1 MPFRTIAEGIENL
14 STQTRAELAKEMI
27 SYVPLLG
34 GRLAASIE
42 GASDLG
48 QAFEDFTTT
57 QNPKKVYVLFGNA
70 GSGKSLF
77 LHHLTQKLWEGYTPG
92 RSIPLLIS
100 LAKLKKPIGQA
111 VEETLSKY
119 GFSEEQITELKAH
132 HSFIFIMDGYDELY
146 TTHNLYFT
154 NKLSTWKAKTII
166 SCRTQYL
173 YNKKDT
179 NIFFMPI
186 HGEKEQPH
194 LLSTLFVAPFN
205 QMQVEQYLSLMSQ
218 QLESVP
224 SYVEIAD
231 ISGLKEL
238 ITTPFLLSM
247 VVKILP
253 QILARYGK
261 DVEQY
266 ERLTQTALYDLFLE
280 NWFLRQEGKL
290 GVTSVD
296 SDTKMMFWRYSQSL
310 ALDMAR
316 HNVTWIRSDDERF
329 SVYFEQDTETEQIRS
344 ACPLIIEKDGIG
356 FWHLSL
362 NTYFTSKAISEEES
376 KELSETTDYTSSNTT
391 QITQEPLT
399 GMIHERLFTHD
410 ISWLQKSA
418 ERLEANPRLK
428 EQYYRH
434 IEHSKTDARYATAA
448 ANAIS
453 ILNYARESF
462 SNIDFRGIR
471 IPFANLSGAMLDHT
485 NLSNADLTGVDL
497 SNAWLRRT
505 NFKNARMKDVIFG
518 EEAFIQDEDD
528 VHCIAYNANGE
539 FLASGKQNGV
549 VTIWSTANNNLYR
562 KLQGHTDSVGTL
574 AFSPTDN
581 FLLATGSHDNS
592 IRLWNINQ
600 NNALKILRGHGSWV
614 EAVAFSYDGK
624 VLASCDHTIYLWDV
638 NSGTPLYQ
646 TTSAMGLNCRN
657 LYISGNVNQRV
668 VRVWDK
674 SQNKTVPQEGIPFD
688 DVEGVRR
695 LSESVPPMFDPS
707 TASIRD
713 TMEFFGELP
722 KTGLLAGHLSK
733 ITSICF
739 NSKKNILASG
749 SADNTIRLWKLE
761 KNGLKYSLD
770 CYEVLTGHTE
780 NVQWLSFNPNG
791 DLLAS
796 GSDDQ
801 SVRLWH
807 IDEESEE
814 VQCSILSSDEKIK
827 NVHFGPDGQLLIVAA
842 GETIHFWDVISG
854 QKLHSNTTDH
864 AALSGLAVHPKGH
877 IIASSGSSDW
887 SVKFWYLNAQSGFS
901 NSEDTFYTSMA
912 ISPNGLLCATATEKN
927 VCLWNTFTGQLLFKS
942 NATDIHR
949 NHIRELVFGHN
960 GQWIISAD
968 MDGVLC
974 LWQVTSRMTLTP
986 ADLFAFHPFEAVNLA
1001 VTKDGHFVAHASY
1014 DKDVLLYEINNEP
1027 KIIKRHLLKGHTQS
1041 IRSVAFNNDGQVLAS
1056 GSNDNLIRLWDVSRH
1071 KPLAG
1076 KGILSG
1082 HQGRIRSLAFSP
1094 NGRLLASGS
1103 DDLSVRIWDISS
1115 SVIKVRVLSGHSYWI
1130 WSVVFSPDGQKLVS
1144 GSLDR
1149 SIRYWDSTTGVNI
1162 DSSSMLNGITNVVF
1176 NPDLSKQQLLVRYSD
1191 GTMQFLER
1199 AQISDTHTWIVRWR
1213 TMPYIL
1219 YTQECVIDNADV
1231 STNNRKLLTQ
1241 RKIEPQVTANIMD
1254 TRMAAIMS
1262 SVGMA
1267 MPDTL
1272 AMHPTIGY
1280 ESEQDFRIVHYNQSA
1295 FEALKNKDY
1304 LKAVRLFEQLISF
1317 YPDDAGNYHNCACAY
1332 HLLGVQTKSAKT
1344 FQRADELFQEALKRS
1359 PGAIGVL
1366 VEYANFLR
1374 DRKQYAKALSMLEQV
1389 ISSRLS
1395 SPEETGSLSYGEGEL
1410 PVLPLELARELSSDG
1425 RIDLQHPKV
1434 FAFYLQVYCLRE
1446 QRISQGTELI
1456 LSDFQALVDSLE
1468 TTKPSWFYYKLLHF
1482 SYNRCEKTKH
1492 AERSLEKSNRLCEQN
1507 EIVFLADIIPT
1518 IQIVEPISQARYS
1531 SAQTMGQQ
1539 GQFRA
1544 AANKGQ
1550 SNTRPNAKEEK
1561 GSKCLIM

>member
-1 MPFRTIAEGIENL
+1 MPFRTISEGIESL
-14 STQTRAELAKEMI
+14 GVQTRAELTKEMV

-34 GRLAASIE
+34 GRLASNVE
-42 GASDLG
+42 GASDLR
-48 QAFEDFTTT
+48 QAFEDFTKA
-57 QNPKKVYVLFGNA
+57 QNPKKVCVLFGNA

-77 LHHLTQKLWEGYTPG
+77 LHHFTQKLWDNYSSGQP
-92 RSIPLLIS
+92 IPLLIS
-100 LAKLKKPIGQA
+100 LAKLKKPIEQA

-119 GFSEEQITELKAH
+119 GFSETQIIELKAN

-154 NKLSTWKAKTII
+154 NKLAMWKAKTII

-173 YNKKDT
+173 YNKSDT

-186 HGEKEQPH
+186 QGEREQPH
-194 LLSTLFVAPFN
+194 LLNTLFVAPFN
-205 QMQVEQYLSLMSQ
+205 QMQIEQYLDLMRQ
-218 QLESVP
+218 QLETVP
-224 SYVEIAD
+224 SYIEISE

-238 ITTPFLLSM
+238 ITTPFLLNM

-253 QILARYGK
+253 QILAKYANGE
-261 DVEQY
+261 EQH
-266 ERLTQTALYDLFLE
+266 EKLTQTALYDLFLE

-290 GVTSVD
+290 GAVSRAQDIKAT
-296 SDTKMMFWRYSQSL
+296 FWRYSQSL
-310 ALDMAR
+310 AIDMAR

-344 ACPLIIEKDGIG
+344 ACPLVIEKDGIG

-362 NTYFTSKAISEEES
+362 NTYFTSKVVSEEAS
-376 KELSETTDYTSSNTT
+376 NELLGSHENSTASAT
-391 QITQEPLT
+391 QITQESLT

-428 EQYYRH
+428 EQYYKH
-434 IEHSKTDARYATAA
+434 IERSKTDARYAIAA

-462 SNIDFRGIR
+462 SNMDFRGIR
-471 IPFANLSGAMLDHT
+471 IPHANLSGAMLDHT
-485 NLSNADLTGVDL
+485 NLSNSDLTGVNL

-528 VHCIAYNANGE
+528 VHCISYNANGE

-549 VTIWSTANNNLYR
+549 ITIWSTINNNLYR
-562 KLQGHTDSVGTL
+562 KLQGHTDSISTL
-574 AFSPTDN
+574 AFSPVDN

-600 NNALKILRGHGSWV
+600 NNALRILRGHSSWV

-624 VLASCDHTIYLWDV
+624 ILASCEHTIYLWDV
-638 NSGTPLYQ
+638 SSGAPMYQ

-674 SQNKTVPQEGIPFD
+674 NQNKVVPQEGIPFD

-707 TASIRD
+707 TASVMD
-713 TMEFFGELP
+713 TMKFFGELP
-722 KTGLLAGHLSK
+722 KEGLLAGHLSK
-733 ITSICF
+733 ITSIVF
-739 NSKKNILASG
+739 NPKRNILASG

-761 KNGLKYSLD
+761 KNGTKYSLN

-780 NVQWLSFNPNG
+780 NVQWLNFNPNG

-801 SVRLWH
+801 SVRLWR
-807 IDEESEE
+807 IGEAGEEIQS
-814 VQCSILSSDEKIK
+814 SALLSDEKIK
-827 NVHFGPDGQLLIVAA
+827 NVSFSPDGQLLLAAA

-864 AALSGLAVHPKGH
+864 EALSGLSFHPKGH
-877 IIASSGSSDW
+877 ILASSGSRDW
-887 SVKFWYLNAQSGFS
+887 SIKFWYLNSQMGTSHS
-901 NSEDTFYTSMA
+901 DDTFYTSMA
-912 ISPNGLLCATATEKN
+912 ISPNGLFCATATEKN
-927 VCLWNTFTGQLLFKS
+927 VYLWNTFTGQLLFKS
-942 NATDIHR
+942 NSTDFHR
-949 NHIRELVFGHN
+949 NHIRELVFGYN

-974 LWQVTSRMTLTP
+974 LWQITSRMTLSQ

-1014 DKDVLLYEINNEP
+1014 DKDVLLYEINDEA
-1027 KIIKRHLLKGHTQS
+1027 KVTKRHLLQGHTQS
-1041 IRSVAFNNDGQVLAS
+1041 IRSVTFSSDGQILAS
-1056 GSNDNLIRLWDVSRH
+1056 GSNDNLIRLWDVNRH

-1082 HQGRIRSLAFSP
+1082 HQGRIRSLSF
-1094 NGRLLASGS
+1094 NQEGKLLASGS

-1115 SVIKVRVLSGHSYWI
+1115 NTIKVRVLSGHSYWI
-1130 WSVVFSPDGQKLVS
+1130 WSVVFSPDGKTLVS

-1149 SIRYWDSTTGVNI
+1149 SIRYWDSTTGTNL
-1162 DSSSMLNGITNVVF
+1162 DSTSMLNGVTNVVF

-1199 AQISDTHTWIVRWR
+1199 AQIAGAHTWIVRWR

-1219 YTQECVIDNADV
+1219 YTQECAIDNADV
-1231 STNNRKLLTQ
+1231 SASSRKLLTQ
-1241 RKIEPQVTANIMD
+1241 RKIEPQITANVMD

-1272 AMHPTIGY
+1272 AMHPSIGY
-1280 ESEQDFRIVHYNQSA
+1280 ESEQDFRIVHYNQGA

-1304 LKAVRLFEQLISF
+1304 LKATRLFEQLISF
-1317 YPDDAGNYHNCACAY
+1317 YPNDAGNYHNCACAY
-1332 HLLGVQTKSAKT
+1332 HLLGIQTKNLKV
-1344 FQRADELFQEALKRS
+1344 FQRADELFEKALKFNPS
-1359 PGAIGVL
+1359 AVGVL

-1374 DRKQYAKALSMLEQV
+1374 DRKQYAKALPMLERV
-1389 ISSRLS
+1389 ISSQLS

-1410 PVLPLELARELSSDG
+1410 SALPSELARELSSDG
-1425 RIDLQHPKV
+1425 RIDIQHPKV
-1434 FAFYLQVYCLRE
+1434 FAFYLQIYCLRE
-1446 QRISQGTELI
+1446 QKVSQELELI

-1468 TTKPSWFYYKLLHF
+1468 SSKSSWLYYKLLHF
-1482 SYNRCEKTKH
+1482 SYSRCEKARH

-1507 EIVFLADIIPT
+1507 GIVFLADIIPT
-1518 IQIVEPISQARYS
+1518 VQIIEPTSQPSYS
-1531 SAQTMGQQ
+1531 AAQTMSQQ
-1539 GQFRA
+1539 GQFRSA
-1544 AANKGQ
+1544 T
-1550 SNTRPNAKEEK
+1550 NTRRNNTPPDVKEEK
-1561 GSKCLIM
+1561 SSRCVIM